1 MGRQKWLGALCAV
14 LGLAA
19 AGCGTSSSSPSGAD
33 PAQVAPGGSVAY
45 VELTVRPQ
53 GSARDQTE
61 SAFTKLLG
69 HSPDRDIRQAVT
81 KTFKGSGLNY
91 SRDIEPWLGQRV
103 GIAVGGFKRDNVAF
117 IAPTSNTDAALAALK
132 RGDQDGHFS
141 ARTYRGVAYQSGT
154 DKDGVPLAYGIVGH
168 NAVIGG
174 PSEFTAIV
182 DASHGG
188 GLAGSSALTGA
199 FSSLAPGAI
208 VRAYVNGP
216 AVARAIRTSAL
227 SVPKLG
233 SVSPQQLKAGLAQL
247 RGNFALAV
255 AATSQSLTVEVH
267 STMSHKRSGAG
278 SDVSGLPGQSWLALA
293 AALSPKTA
301 GLAALEQSPQTAAM
315 GALLKQRFGVDLA
328 HDLLP
333 ALGPLQLSIQGT
345 SPATVGAG
353 LVITPFNAAAA
364 GRVLAAIYRQAGH
377 SSSLSVKGKPSAFT
391 VTSAGSPLP
400 RVDVAKVGARI
411 LATFDETFSQLL
423 SPSSKLSANV
433 TFGRVR
439 SALPAGSR
447 VPLFIDF
454 GAIKTLVSQIP
465 SFADAS
471 GKDHKAYLVL
481 QRLDYLALAGTA
493 AGNDVRLVLG
503 LR

>member
-1 MGRQKWLGALCAV
+1 MAALCAV
-14 LGLAA
+14 LGLAT

-53 GSARDQTE
+53 GSQRDQTE
-61 SAFTKLLG
+61 SALTKLLG
-69 HSPDRDIRQAVT
+69 HSPDRDIRRAVT
-81 KTFKGSGLNY
+81 KTFRGSGLDY
-91 SRDIEPWLGQRV
+91 QRDIEPWLGQRV
-103 GIAVGGFKRDNVAF
+103 GIAVGGFKRDNVGF
-117 IAPTSNTDAALAALK
+117 IAPTSNTDAALAAMK
-132 RGDQDGHFS
+132 RGEQNGHFS
-141 ARTYRGVAYQSGT
+141 ARTYRGVTYQAGT
-154 DKDGVPLAYGIVGH
+154 DKDGTPLAFGIVGH

-188 GLAGSSALTGA
+188 ALAGSSAFSGA
-199 FSSLAPGAI
+199 FGALAAGA
-208 VRAYVNGP
+208 VMRAYLNGP
-216 AVARAIRTSAL
+216 VVARAIRS
-227 SVPKLG
+227 SVLPVPMFG
-233 SVSPQQLKAGLAQL
+233 SVSRQQLKSGLAQL
-247 RGNFALAV
+247 RGTYALAL
-255 AATSQSLTVEVH
+255 AAAPNSLTLQVH
-267 STMSHKRSGAG
+267 SSLSHKRPGAG

-293 AALSPKTA
+293 AALNPKTA
-301 GLAALEQSPQTAAM
+301 PGLAALQHSPQTAAA
-315 GALLKQRFGVDLA
+315 GALLKQRFGVDLT

-353 LVITPFNAAAA
+353 LVVTPFDPAAA
-364 GRVLAAIYRQAGH
+364 GRVLAAIYRQVGH

-400 RVDVAKVGARI
+400 RVDVAKVGARV

-423 SPSSKLSANV
+423 SPSSKLSANG
-433 TFGRVR
+433 TFARVR
-439 SALPAGSR
+439 SGLPAGSR

-465 SFADAS
+465 SFANAGGS
-471 GKDHKAYLVL
+471 DHKAYLVL
-481 QRLDYLALAGTA
+481 QRLDYLALASTTA
-493 AGNDVRLVLG
+493 GDDVRLVLG